1 MSKLSADEKPAL
13 GRTRFL
19 TDSAIKRNKKE
30 VLANYNKTRIS
41 IVHRYDRWTEIKE
54 MLRA

>member
-13 GRTRFL
+13 GRTRVF

-54 MLRA
+54 TLRA

>member
-1 MSKLSADEKPAL
+1 MSTLSADEKPAL
-13 GRTRFL
+13 GRTRVL
-19 TDSAIKRNKKE
+19 TDSTVKRNKKE

-54 MLRA
+54 TLRA